1 MNKIYCQSNW
11 PNHFGNDWG
20 FYVDIENYKYN
31 INEYT
36 NKIIKRNKYHDNDY
50 GLKYDYDY
58 DYDFEKEYKY
68 NYPTL
73 KAAIEDKNSIT
84 RSFIRITSA
93 TIITAT
99 VSFMLFYMS

>member
-1 MNKIYCQSNW
+1 MNKIYCQANESD
-11 PNHFGNDWG
+11 HFGNNWG

-36 NKIIKRNKYHDNDY
+36 NKIIKRNKYHNNDN

-58 DYDFEKEYKY
+58 DFEPKYKD
-68 NYPTL
+68 NYPAL

-93 TIITAT
+93 TIITVTA
-99 VSFMLFYMS
+99 SFMLFYMS

>member
-1 MNKIYCQSNW
+1 MNKIYCQSNESD
-11 PNHFGNDWG
+11 HFGNDWG
-20 FYVDIENYKYN
+20 FYVDIENYKYS

-58 DYDFEKEYKY
+58 DFEPKY
-68 NYPTL
+68 NHNWPVL
-73 KAAIEDKNSIT
+73 KTKIEDRGT
-84 RSFIRITSA
+84 ATTSFIRITSA

>member
-1 MNKIYCQSNW
+1 MNTIYCQANNSNY
-11 PNHFGNDWG
+11 FGNEWG

-36 NKIIKRNKYHDNDY
+36 NKIIKRNKYHDNDC

-58 DYDFEKEYKY
+58 DFEPEYKY
-68 NYPTL
+68 NYPAL

-84 RSFIRITSA
+84 KTFIRITSA
-93 TIITAT
+93 TLITVTA
-99 VSFMLFYMS
+99 SFMLFYMS

>member
-1 MNKIYCQSNW
+1 MNKIYCKANKSD
-11 PNHFGNDWG
+11 HFGNDWG

-36 NKIIKRNKYHDNDY
+36 NKIIKRNKYHDNDD
-50 GLKYDYDY
+50 GLNYEY
-58 DYDFEKEYKY
+58 DYDFEPKYKD
-68 NYPTL
+68 NWPIL
-73 KAAIEDKNSIT
+73 KATSQDRGNAS

-99 VSFMLFYMS
+99 ASFILFYMS